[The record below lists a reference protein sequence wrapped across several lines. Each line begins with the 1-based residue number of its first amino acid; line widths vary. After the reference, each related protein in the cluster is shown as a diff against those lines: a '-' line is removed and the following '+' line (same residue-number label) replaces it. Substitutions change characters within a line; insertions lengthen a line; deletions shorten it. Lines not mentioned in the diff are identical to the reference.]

1 MDALDAVLTRRSI
14 RKYTDA
20 PVPEELVTTL
30 LHAAMAAPSA
40 RNQQPWRFIVVRD
53 RALLSALA
61 TAQPNA
67 GMVSQA
73 QVAVVVC
80 ADLDL
85 VESEGYWIQDCAAA
99 TENLLIAAHALGLG
113 AVWSGTYPREERVA
127 GVRGV
132 VGLPDSLV
140 PFAVVP
146 IGYPAEHPA
155 AADRFDSGRI
165 SLDRYQEQA

>member
-14 RKYTDA
+14 RRYSDS
-20 PVPEELVTTL
+20 PVSEALVTQL
-30 LHAAMAAPSA
+30 LRAAMAAPSA

-53 RALLSALA
+53 RAQLAALA

-67 GMVSQA
+67 GMVGQA

-85 VESEGYWIQDCAAA
+85 VKSEGFWVQDCAAA

-127 GVRGV
+127 RVGEV
-132 VGLPDSLV
+132 VGLPANV
-140 PFAVVP
+140 VAFAVVP

-155 AADRFDSGRI
+155 PAERFDSERI
-165 SLDRYQEQA
+165 HLDHYQEGA